1 MNQRPDKTLFEECA
15 LVKGIAESFVEKD
28 WFVTQIIAS
37 LSQIRLDGFE
47 LVFTGGTALSKA
59 HNLIKRFSEDVDFRA
74 IVSSEHQTRKALSNF
89 KNNVLEK
96 LRKDGIPIE
105 DAHVRARD
113 ENRFFSID
121 VHYPS
126 YFSLDTALRP
136 HIQIEITARDIQLPP
151 VHLSVSSFVNELTKK
166 QPEVADI
173 CCIDPVESAAD
184 KLSALT
190 WRIPDRVRGDKYDDP
205 SLVRHLHDL
214 AILKDVALT
223 NPSFAK
229 LVAVSIANDDRRPK
243 TNQDFS
249 GLSIQEK
256 FNLLLGALD
265 NDKEYA
271 KEYDLFVKG
280 VSYASENDAP
290 NFEATLRAVHKL
302 IEAVSKSAS
311 VR

>member
-59 HNLIKRFSEDVDFRA
+59 HNLIKRFSEDVDFRV
-74 IVSSEHQTRKALSNF
+74 IVSSEHQTRKALSKF
-89 KNNVLEK
+89 KNSVLEK
-96 LRKDGIPIE
+96 LKTDGIPID

-121 VHYPS
+121 VDYPS

-136 HIQIEITARDIQLPP
+136 HIQIEITARDIQLLP

-166 QPEVADI
+166 TPEVKDI
-173 CCIDPVESAAD
+173 SCIDPVESAAD

-190 WRIPDRVRGDKYDDP
+190 WRISDRVRGDKYDDP

-214 AILKDVALT
+214 AILKDIALA
-223 NPSFAK
+223 NPSFSK
-229 LVAVSIANDDRRPK
+229 LVFNSMASDDRRPK
-243 TNQDFS
+243 TNQVFS
-249 GLSIQEK
+249 GLPIKEK
-256 FNLLLGALD
+256 FDLLLNALGK
-265 NDKEYA
+265 DKEYTR
-271 KEYDLFVKG
+271 EYDLFVKG
-280 VSYASENDAP
+280 VSYASENDTP
-290 NFEATLRAVHKL
+290 NFETTCRAIQKL
-302 IEAVSKSAS
+302 IDAVTNSTFVS
-311 VR
+311 